1 MADEKKH
8 RLNVFLIKQEY
19 QAYTDFISSD
29 AGRSI
34 EIPLTQEITGRLFYS
49 GGFPAPPTW
58 AAIFAGIPEFDRAN
72 IVNQHSK
79 ALLVFKNNDRWFC
92 FAFGYSRHL
101 INQGTFERNFGL
113 IVALNL
119 SDPSALKSIDK
130 TNISLNSLQSREQA
144 SKEIEIESFGFNND
158 IDILKSITARVQKE
172 NVDDEDQVLS
182 GRDSVSISSR
192 IELSTFPEIANKLY
206 EAYNKRD
213 YLERYP
219 WFDKII
225 HERDNAV
232 IAQLDALLLDK
243 VKEESASKVWLAIP
257 EIVDWE
263 NTDGFTYKK
272 YRSTNDV
279 TRPGPVVLKDI
290 DLDGWKNTIDKEKLT
305 IEDLK
310 RKHIFL
316 IDKDNRT
323 TSSISV
329 YRCMNAEI
337 SLGTKT
343 YILNDADW
351 YNINTDFETEI
362 NQFYNAI
369 EESTL
374 VLPPYENMTEPVY
387 LKHVVS
393 IVSSLFLMD
402 RKLIKIGGGYST
414 VEFCDLYSSI
424 QQIVHVKNYAG
435 SSVLSHLFNQAFVS
449 AQCFISSGDFRE
461 QVNQKLGPGF
471 KLTGHPN
478 KPDSSKFEVCIAIM
492 SKEVGALD
500 LPFFSKVSLKNTVNS
515 ISNLGYKVTKLKIN
529 RYAPPV

>member
-1 MADEKKH
+1 VADDKKH

-19 QAYTDFISSD
+19 ENYSDFISTD
-29 AGRSI
+29 AGQSI
-34 EIPLTQEITGRLFYS
+34 EIPLTQEITGRLFYK
-49 GGFPAPPTW
+49 GGFPTPPSW
-58 AAIFAGIPEFDRAN
+58 ASIFAGIPEFDRAN
-72 IVNQHSK
+72 ILNQHSK
-79 ALLVFKNNDRWFC
+79 ALLVFKNIDRWFC
-92 FAFGYSRHL
+92 FSFGYSRHL

-158 IDILKSITARVQKE
+158 IDILKSITARTKKE

-192 IELSTFPEIANKLY
+192 VDLATFPEIANKLY
-206 EAYNKRD
+206 EAYNKKD
-213 YLERYP
+213 YLDRYP

-225 HERDNAV
+225 HERDNA
-232 IAQLDALLLDK
+232 IIDRLDSLLLSK
-243 VKEESASKVWLAIP
+243 IKEDATEKIWLAIP

-263 NTDGFTYKK
+263 NTEGFTYKRYK
-272 YRSTNDV
+272 PTDNV
-279 TRPGPVVLKDI
+279 TRPGPVVVKDI
-290 DLDGWKNTIDKEKLT
+290 DLDGWVSTVDRDKLT
-305 IEDLK
+305 IDNLK
-310 RKHIFL
+310 NRVIFS
-316 IDKDNRT
+316 IDKNNHT

-329 YRCMNAEI
+329 YRCLNAEI
-337 SLGTKT
+337 TLDFKT

-351 YNINTDFETEI
+351 YNINTDFVTEI

-374 VLPPYENMTEPVY
+374 VLPTYENMTEPIY
-387 LKHVVS
+387 LKHVVAT
-393 IVSSLFLMD
+393 ITTLFLMD
-402 RKLIKIGGGYST
+402 RQLIKIGGGYSKI
-414 VEFCDLYSSI
+414 EFCDLYSTT

-449 AQCFISSGDFRE
+449 AQCFISDGDFRE
-461 QVNQKLGPGF
+461 QVNVKLGDGF
-471 KLTGHPN
+471 KLANHPN
-478 KPDSSKFEVCIAIM
+478 KPDTSTFEVCIAIM
-492 SKEVGALD
+492 SKEVGTLD
-500 LPFFSKVSLKNTVNS
+500 LPFFSKVSLKNAVNS

-529 RYAPPV
+529 RYAPPT

>member
-1 MADEKKH
+1 MADERKH

-19 QAYTDFISSD
+19 QAYTEFISSD

-49 GGFPAPPTW
+49 GGFPTPPTW
-58 AAIFAGIPEFDRAN
+58 ASIFAGIAEFDRAN

-172 NVDDEDQVLS
+172 NADDEDQVLS

-206 EAYNKRD
+206 EAYSKKN

-232 IAQLDALLLDK
+232 IAQLDALLLEK
-243 VKEESASKVWLAIP
+243 IKEESTSKVWLAVP

-272 YRSTNDV
+272 YKPTNDV

-290 DLDGWKNTIDKEKLT
+290 DLDGWTKTIDKEKLT
-305 IEDLK
+305 IENLK
-310 RKHIFL
+310 SKHIFL

-337 SLGTKT
+337 SLDTKT
-343 YILNDADW
+343 YFLNDADW

-362 NQFYNAI
+362 DQFYKAI
-369 EESTL
+369 DESTL

-387 LKHVVS
+387 LKHAVS

-402 RKLIKIGGGYST
+402 RQLIKIGGGYST

-449 AQCFISSGDFRE
+449 AQCFISSSDFRE
-461 QVNQKLGPGF
+461 QVNQKLGAGF
-471 KLTGHPN
+471 KLAGHPN

-492 SKEVGALD
+492 SKEVGELD
-500 LPFFSKVSLKNTVNS
+500 LPFFSKVSLKNAVNS

>member
-1 MADEKKH
+1 MAEERKH
-8 RLNVFLIKQEY
+8 KLNVFLIKQEY
-19 QAYTDFISSD
+19 QIFTEFISSD
-29 AGRSI
+29 AGQSI
-34 EIPLTQEITGRLFYS
+34 EIPLTQEITGRLFYK
-49 GGFPAPPTW
+49 GGFPTAPSW
-58 AAIFAGIPEFDRAN
+58 ASIFAGIPEFDRAN
-72 IVNQHSK
+72 ILNQHSK
-79 ALLVFKNNDRWFC
+79 ALLVFKINDRWFC

-113 IVALNL
+113 IVTLNL

-158 IDILKSITARVQKE
+158 IDILKSITARTKKE
-172 NVDDEDQVLS
+172 NVDDEDQVIS

-192 IELSTFPEIANKLY
+192 VDLAAFPDIATKLF

-232 IAQLDALLLDK
+232 IDRLDTLLLNKIKEDTTDK
-243 VKEESASKVWLAIP
+243 IWLAIP

-263 NTDGFTYKK
+263 NTDGFTYKRYK
-272 YRSTNDV
+272 PTDNV
-279 TRPGPVVLKDI
+279 TRPGPVVVKDI
-290 DLDGWKNTIDKEKLT
+290 DLDSWVSTIDRDKLT
-305 IEDLK
+305 IDNLK
-310 RKHIFL
+310 SRLIFS
-316 IDKDNRT
+316 ISKDNHI

-329 YRCMNAEI
+329 YRCINAEVNLD
-337 SLGTKT
+337 SKT
-343 YILNDADW
+343 YILNDSDW
-351 YNINTDFETEI
+351 YNIKPDFETEI

-369 EESTL
+369 EDSVL
-374 VLPPYENMTEPVY
+374 VLPNYENMTEPAY

-393 IVSSLFLMD
+393 VVASLFLMD
-402 RKLIKIGGGYST
+402 RQMIKIGGGHST
-414 VEFCDLYSSI
+414 VEFCDLYSLT

-449 AQCFISSGDFRE
+449 AECFLSSSDFRD
-461 QVNQKLGPGF
+461 QVNQKLGAGF
-471 KLTGHPN
+471 KLASHPN
-478 KPDSSKFEVCIAIM
+478 KPDTSTFEVCIAIM

-500 LPFFSKVSLKNTVNS
+500 LPFFSKVSLKSAVSS

-529 RYAPPV
+529 RHAPPT

>member
-1 MADEKKH
+1 MTDEKKH

-19 QAYTDFISSD
+19 QAYTDFITPD

-58 AAIFAGIPEFDRAN
+58 ASIFAGIPEFDQAN

-79 ALLVFKNNDRWFC
+79 ALLAFKINDRWVC

-158 IDILKSITARVQKE
+158 IDILKSITARTKKE
-172 NVDDEDQVLS
+172 NLDDEDQVLS

-206 EAYNKRD
+206 EAYIKKD

-232 IAQLDALLLDK
+232 IAELDALLLDK
-243 VKEESASKVWLAIP
+243 VKDESTSKVWLAVP

-272 YRSTNDV
+272 YRPTNDV
-279 TRPGPVVLKDI
+279 KKPGPVVLKDI
-290 DLDGWKNTIDKEKLT
+290 DLDGWKSTIDTEKLT
-305 IEDLK
+305 IENLK
-310 RKHIFL
+310 SKHIFL
-316 IDKDNRT
+316 IDRDNRT

-329 YRCMNAEI
+329 YRCMNAEV
-337 SLGTKT
+337 SFNSKT

-351 YNINTDFETEI
+351 YSINADFEAEI
-362 NQFYNAI
+362 NQFYNSIAD
-369 EESTL
+369 STL
-374 VLPPYENMTEPVY
+374 VLPPYEHMTEPVY
-387 LKHVVS
+387 LSYVAAS
-393 IVSSLFLMD
+393 IPSFFLMD
-402 RKLIKIGGGYST
+402 RKNIQIGSGYSK
-414 VEFCDLYSSI
+414 VEFCDLYSSA
-424 QQIVHVKNYAG
+424 QQIIHVKNYSG

-449 AQCFISSGDFRE
+449 AECFISSADFRE
-461 QVNQKLGPGF
+461 QVNQKLGEAF
-471 KLTGHPN
+471 KLKGHPN
-478 KPDSSKFEVCIAIM
+478 KPESSGFEVCIAIM
-492 SKEVGALD
+492 SKKVGTLD
-500 LPFFSKVSLKNTVNS
+500 LPFFSKVSLKNAITS
-515 ISNLGYKVTKLKIN
+515 IANLGYKVTKLKIN
-529 RYAPPV
+529 QFT